1 MRMFELFIL
10 MMERV
15 GLIILL
21 AFLLVNVSYFKK
33 ILLSRETIHSKIR
46 LVLIF
51 GVFAIISN
59 FTGIEITANQ
69 IIPSNVLTYLS
80 SDASIANTRTLVIGV
95 SGLIGGP
102 FVGAAVGLIAGI
114 HRVIQGAGT
123 GIFYIPASLLVGI
136 LSGILGR
143 KLTKD
148 YQFPKATQA
157 AMVGIIMEV
166 IQMLFILFFSGSFMD
181 GVMLV
186 RLIALPMILLN
197 SVGTFIFLSILTT
210 TLKQEE
216 QAKAVQTHDVLE
228 LAAETLP
235 YFREGLNEHSCQKV
249 ARIIQ
254 HYTKVSA
261 ISMTDNHQILAH
273 VGAGDDHH
281 IPELEV
287 ITELSKEV
295 LRTGKMTIAHSKAE
309 VGCSHPDCPLQ
320 AAIVIPLLSHQ
331 KIVGTLKMYF
341 TDPTH
346 LTHVEEQL
354 AEGLGTIF
362 SSQIELGEAELQSK
376 LLKEAEIKSLQAQV
390 NPHFFFN
397 AINTISAL
405 MRKDSEHARR
415 LLLQLSTYFRGNLQ
429 GAVQTTIPLEQEL
442 DQVSAY
448 LSLEQAR
455 FPDRYQVEF
464 DIEIGTDEY
473 YVPPYA
479 IQVLVENTIRHAF
492 GNRKTNNHVKVVVRK
507 IEKNLIID
515 VWDNGIGIPED
526 RRVLLGREPVKSEK
540 GTGTALENLARR
552 IENLYGGDG
561 KFQIENRP
569 TGGSHVR
576 LAVPIKDPR

>member
-1 MRMFELFIL
+1 MFELFIL

-102 FVGAAVGLIAGI
+102 FVGGVVGLIAGI

-123 GIFYIPASLLVGI
+123 GLFYIPTSLLVGI
-136 LSGILGR
+136 LSGILGK

-166 IQMLFILFFSGSFMD
+166 IQMLFVLFFSGSFMD

-295 LRTGKMTIAHSKAE
+295 LQTGKMTIAHSKAE

-464 DIEIGTDEY
+464 DIETGTDEY

-569 TGGSHVR
+569 TGGSHAR
-576 LAVPIKDPR
+576 LAVPIRDPR

>member
-1 MRMFELFIL
+1 MLELFIL

-21 AFLLVNVSYFKK
+21 AFLLLNVPYFKK
-33 ILLSRETIHSKIR
+33 ILLTRERSASKVR
-46 LVLIF
+46 LALIF

-59 FTGIEITANQ
+59 FTGIEITQNE
-69 IIPSNVLTYLS
+69 IVPSNILTYLS
-80 SDASIANTRTLVIGV
+80 SNASIANTRTLVIGV
-95 SGLIGGP
+95 SGLVGGP
-102 FVGAAVGLIAGI
+102 FVGGFVGLIAGI
-114 HRVIQGAGT
+114 HRVIQGAGS
-123 GIFYIPASLLVGI
+123 GFFYIPSSLIVGS
-136 LSGILGR
+136 LSGIIGQRL
-143 KLTKD
+143 LTKEH
-148 YQFPKATQA
+148 QFPQA
-157 AMVGIIMEV
+157 KQSALVGALMEV
-166 IQMLFILFFSGSFMD
+166 IQMLFILFFSGSLLE
-181 GVMLV
+181 GLMLV

-197 SVGTFIFLSILTT
+197 SVGTFIFMSILIT

-254 HYTKVSA
+254 HYTKTSA
-261 ISMTDNHQILAH
+261 ISMTDTHQILAH

-287 ITELSKEV
+287 ITELSRKV
-295 LRTGKMTIAHSKAE
+295 LHTGEMTIARTREE

-320 AAIVIPLLSHQ
+320 AAIVIPLYAHQ

-341 TDPTH
+341 TNPAQ

-405 MRKDSEHARR
+405 MRKDAEKARK

-429 GAVQTTIPLEQEL
+429 GAIQTTIPLTQEL
-442 DQVSAY
+442 DQVNAY

-464 DIEIGTDEY
+464 DIERGTEQCEL
-473 YVPPYA
+473 PPYA
-479 IQVLVENTIRHAF
+479 IQILVENTIKHAF
-492 GNRKTNNHVKVVVRK
+492 ANRKTNNQVKVVARRIDRHIV
-507 IEKNLIID
+507 ID
-515 VWDNGIGIPED
+515 VWDNGIGIPEE
-526 RRVLLGREPVKSEK
+526 RRKLLGKEPVQSEK

-552 IENLYGGDG
+552 ISNLYSGSGT
-561 KFQIENRP
+561 FQIENRP

-576 LAVPIKDPR
+576 LAVPIREKKV

>member
-1 MRMFELFIL
+1 MLELFIL

-21 AFLLVNVSYFKK
+21 AFLLLNVPYFKK
-33 ILLSRETIHSKIR
+33 ILLTRERSASKVR
-46 LVLIF
+46 LALIF

-59 FTGIEITANQ
+59 FTGIEITQNE
-69 IIPSNVLTYLS
+69 IVPSNILTYLS
-80 SDASIANTRTLVIGV
+80 SNASIANTRTLVIGV
-95 SGLIGGP
+95 SGLVGGP
-102 FVGAAVGLIAGI
+102 FVGGFVGLIAGI
-114 HRVIQGAGT
+114 HRVIQGAGS
-123 GIFYIPASLLVGI
+123 GFFYIPSSLIVGS
-136 LSGILGR
+136 LSGIIGQRL
-143 KLTKD
+143 LTKEH
-148 YQFPKATQA
+148 QFPQA
-157 AMVGIIMEV
+157 KQSALVGAVMEV
-166 IQMLFILFFSGSFMD
+166 IQMLFILFFSGSLLE
-181 GVMLV
+181 GLMLV

-197 SVGTFIFLSILTT
+197 SVGTFIFMSILIT

-254 HYTKVSA
+254 HYTKTSA
-261 ISMTDNHQILAH
+261 ISMTDTHQILAH

-287 ITELSKEV
+287 ITELSRKV
-295 LRTGKMTIAHSKAE
+295 LHTGEMTIARTREE

-320 AAIVIPLLSHQ
+320 AAIVIPLYAHQ

-341 TDPTH
+341 TNPAQ

-405 MRKDSEHARR
+405 MRKDAEKARK

-429 GAVQTTIPLEQEL
+429 GAIQTTIPLTQEL
-442 DQVSAY
+442 DQVNAY

-464 DIEIGTDEY
+464 DIERGTEQCEL
-473 YVPPYA
+473 PPYA
-479 IQVLVENTIRHAF
+479 IQILVENTIKHAF
-492 GNRKTNNHVKVVVRK
+492 ANRKTNNQVKVVARRIDRHIV
-507 IEKNLIID
+507 ID
-515 VWDNGIGIPED
+515 VWDNGIGIPEE
-526 RRVLLGREPVKSEK
+526 RRKLLGKEPVQSEK

-552 IENLYGGDG
+552 ISNLYSGSGT
-561 KFQIENRP
+561 FQIENRP

-576 LAVPIKDPR
+576 LAVPIREKKV

>member
-1 MRMFELFIL
+1 MFELFIL

-21 AFLLVNVSYFKK
+21 AFLLVNVTYFKRT
-33 ILLSRETIHSKIR
+33 LLSRETIPSKIR
-46 LVLIF
+46 LVVIF
-51 GVFAIISN
+51 GLFAIISN
-59 FTGIEITANQ
+59 FTGIEITDNQ
-69 IIPSNVLTYLS
+69 IIPSHVLTYLS
-80 SDASIANTRTLVIGV
+80 SDASIANTRTLVISV

-102 FVGAAVGLIAGI
+102 FVGGMVGLIAGI

-123 GIFYIPASLLVGI
+123 GIFYIPASLVVGI
-136 LSGILGR
+136 VSGILGKR
-143 KLTKD
+143 LAKD

-157 AMVGIIMEV
+157 AMVGIVMEV
-166 IQMLFILFFSGSFMD
+166 IQMLFILFFSGSLKD

-186 RLIALPMILLN
+186 RFIALPMILLN

-295 LRTGKMTIAHSKAE
+295 LRTGKMTIAHSKTE

-405 MRKDSEHARR
+405 MRKDSENARR

-442 DQVSAY
+442 DQVRAY

-455 FPDRYQVEF
+455 FPDRYQVDF
-464 DIEIGTDEY
+464 DIEAGTEGY

-507 IEKNLIID
+507 IERNLIMD

-540 GTGTALENLARR
+540 GTGTALENLSRR

-569 TGGSHVR
+569 TGGSHAR
-576 LAVPIKDPR
+576 LAIPIRDPR

>member
-1 MRMFELFIL
+1 
-10 MMERV
+10 
-15 GLIILL
+15 
-21 AFLLVNVSYFKK
+21 
-33 ILLSRETIHSKIR
+33 
-46 LVLIF
+46 
-51 GVFAIISN
+51 
-59 FTGIEITANQ
+59 
-69 IIPSNVLTYLS
+69 
-80 SDASIANTRTLVIGV
+80 
-95 SGLIGGP
+95 
-102 FVGAAVGLIAGI
+102 
-114 HRVIQGAGT
+114 
-123 GIFYIPASLLVGI
+123 
-136 LSGILGR
+136 
-143 KLTKD
+143 
-148 YQFPKATQA
+148 
-157 AMVGIIMEV
+157 MEV

-464 DIEIGTDEY
+464 DIEAGTDEY

-569 TGGSHVR
+569 TGGSHAR
-576 LAVPIKDPR
+576 LAVPIRDLR

>member
-1 MRMFELFIL
+1 MFELFIL

>member
-1 MRMFELFIL
+1 MFELFIL

-102 FVGAAVGLIAGI
+102 FVGGAVGLIAGI

-123 GIFYIPASLLVGI
+123 GLFYIPASLLVGI
-136 LSGILGR
+136 LSGILGK

-157 AMVGIIMEV
+157 AMAGIIMEV

-464 DIEIGTDEY
+464 DIETGTDEY

-569 TGGSHVR
+569 TGGSHAR
-576 LAVPIKDPR
+576 LAVPIRDPR

>member
-1 MRMFELFIL
+1 
-10 MMERV
+10 
-15 GLIILL
+15 
-21 AFLLVNVSYFKK
+21 
-33 ILLSRETIHSKIR
+33 
-46 LVLIF
+46 
-51 GVFAIISN
+51 
-59 FTGIEITANQ
+59 
-69 IIPSNVLTYLS
+69 
-80 SDASIANTRTLVIGV
+80 
-95 SGLIGGP
+95 
-102 FVGAAVGLIAGI
+102 
-114 HRVIQGAGT
+114 
-123 GIFYIPASLLVGI
+123 
-136 LSGILGR
+136 
-143 KLTKD
+143 
-148 YQFPKATQA
+148 
-157 AMVGIIMEV
+157 
-166 IQMLFILFFSGSFMD
+166 
-181 GVMLV
+181 
-186 RLIALPMILLN
+186 
-197 SVGTFIFLSILTT
+197 
-210 TLKQEE
+210 
-216 QAKAVQTHDVLE
+216 
-228 LAAETLP
+228 
-235 YFREGLNEHSCQKV
+235 
-249 ARIIQ
+249 
-254 HYTKVSA
+254 
-261 ISMTDNHQILAH
+261 
-273 VGAGDDHH
+273 
-281 IPELEV
+281 
-287 ITELSKEV
+287 
-295 LRTGKMTIAHSKAE
+295 MTIAHSKAE

-376 LLKEAEIKSLQAQV
+376 LLKEAVIKSLQAQV

-464 DIEIGTDEY
+464 DIEAGTDEY

-569 TGGSHVR
+569 TGGSHAR
-576 LAVPIKDPR
+576 LAVPIRDLR